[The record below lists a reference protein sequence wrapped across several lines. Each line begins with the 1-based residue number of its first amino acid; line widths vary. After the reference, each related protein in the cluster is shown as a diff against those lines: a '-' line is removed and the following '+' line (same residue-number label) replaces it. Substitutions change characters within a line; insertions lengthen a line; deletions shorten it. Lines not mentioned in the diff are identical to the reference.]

1 MVNKHA
7 FLFLKDDFPSIEKSC
22 AQMEKAIVYTLYES
36 AIVMARKIG
45 EEIAI
50 EISNKNFLV
59 DEKCESQQTRIE
71 KLKRCNLISEVEES
85 CFQDIRLHGNH
96 AAHSALWEDEELV
109 AYQVHKE
116 IYYLSSWFYRSY
128 KDSNFE
134 IMDYPGI
141 IFEDK
146 GLNEINENNQYLD
159 EFKKDFVT
167 KNLELSID
175 NFNNDLISFCDNC
188 GSILANGS
196 KYCDECGNFVANLN
210 LENELNFCSNC
221 GVAIVGCDKFCHNCG
236 NQLFLED
243 NSNNYCQFCGKEIKD
258 GFNYCVEC
266 GYKIEDDSG
275 QFKENK
281 LLEENPYKNSSRNL
295 ENSYSK
301 RSEILNRQI
310 VDSENKFNLNKFD
323 SKYPKNNYSSNEF
336 LSGFLDF
343 FNSRLF
349 KLLIIVFI
357 ILISLWLIKNIWVFF
372 FNIFN

>member
-1 MVNKHA
+1 MNKHA

-50 EISNKNFLV
+50 EISTKNFLE
-59 DEKCESQQTRIE
+59 DNDGESQQTRID
-71 KLKRCNLISEVEES
+71 KLKRCNLITEIEES

-96 AAHSALWEDEELV
+96 AAHSALWENEELV

-128 KDSNFE
+128 KDYNFE
-134 IMDYPGI
+134 IKDYPGI
-141 IFEDK
+141 IFE
-146 GLNEINENNQYLD
+146 N
-159 EFKKDFVT
+159 
-167 KNLELSID
+167 KNLNKFNDADESI
-175 NFNNDLISFCDNC
+175 NNINPDLAMSNSYKTNWINFCDNC
-188 GSILANGS
+188 GSVLDNES

-210 LENELNFCSNC
+210 IGNELNFCSNC
-221 GVAIVGCDKFCHNCG
+221 GLAIVDNSKFCHNCG

-243 NSNNYCQFCGKEIKD
+243 KSNNYCQFCGKEIKK
-258 GFNYCVEC
+258 GFNYCVDC
-266 GYKIEDDSG
+266 GYKIEEDSG

-281 LLEENPYKNSSRNL
+281 LLDENPYKNSLRNNR
-295 ENSYSK
+295 NSYSK
-301 RSEILNRQI
+301 RSEILNQQI
-310 VDSENKFNLNKFD
+310 VDSGNNFSLNKIN
-323 SKYPKNNYSSNEF
+323 SKYSSSNDF

-357 ILISLWLIKNIWVFF
+357 ILISLWLIKNVWVFL